1 MSHVLP
7 GMNTLGERCDQH
19 LATCICLQQNAGSRC
34 MLILES
40 NSAWC
45 KKSKIPRGGALLP
58 VFPGKGEVDYKL
70 DLVEHELYPSL
81 S

>member
-1 MSHVLP
+1 
-7 GMNTLGERCDQH
+7 
-19 LATCICLQQNAGSRC
+19 